1 MDLNC
6 LLGWKNE
13 YFKLPWAIF
22 FSSKFCGHHRKIVK
36 IVPYVIK
43 FDKGLHWTLLLLCI
57 NYLCIVYSGRQLIT
71 EVYEDPYL
79 HFALP
84 IFSNTQIKSCFHK
97 IWVAY
102 NIWVFTAGSLHK
114 LLECRSEPLKY
125 KLGVYVGIFFKP
137 LGN

>member
-13 YFKLPWAIF
+13 YFKLPWATF

-84 IFSNTQIKSCFHK
+84 IFSNTQIKS
-97 IWVAY
+97 Y
-102 NIWVFTAGSLHK
+102 VFIKYELLIIYEFLLQVLYISYLNAGQSL
-114 LLECRSEPLKY
+114 LNTNLEY
-125 KLGVYVGIFFKP
+125 M
-137 LGN
+137 